1 MDMKKSYGFI
11 MIKRLVIISI
21 LLGAFNAQAQLFPDL
36 GGQRRGTSA
45 AQFLKIGQGSRALGM
60 GESFVAIANDAEALY
75 WNPAGLM
82 NFSRNTAF
90 FAHTRWLAEVQLEYA
105 GLVYHF
111 GPTDAL
117 GLAFTYLHTDEM
129 KETTEFQPFGTGRYF
144 TYSDFLIAFTYS
156 RRMTDKFS
164 FGVTTKWM
172 QENIVELTMRALL
185 FDLGLYYN
193 TGWKSTRFGVV
204 ISNFGSDM
212 APSGTLIYKNLENQD
227 VKINEFQS
235 FPPPIIFR
243 IGLAADLISS
253 KQHLLTS
260 SVQLNHPNDNK
271 ENLNFGLEY
280 GWQNKL
286 FLRVGY
292 KTAQV
297 EENLS
302 FGFGVHQ
309 QLAGYLF
316 KLDYAYTNFGRLG
329 YVNRFTAKIEF

>member
-1 MDMKKSYGFI
+1 M
-11 MIKRLVIISI
+11 
-21 LLGAFNAQAQLFPDL
+21 
-36 GGQRRGTSA
+36 
-45 AQFLKIGQGSRALGM
+45 
-60 GESFVAIANDAEALY
+60 
-75 WNPAGLM
+75 
-82 NFSRNTAF
+82 
-90 FAHTRWLAEVQLEYA
+90 
-105 GLVYHF
+105 
-111 GPTDAL
+111 
-117 GLAFTYLHTDEM
+117 
-129 KETTEFQPFGTGRYF
+129 
-144 TYSDFLIAFTYS
+144 
-156 RRMTDKFS
+156 
-164 FGVTTKWM
+164 
-172 QENIVELTMRALL
+172 
-185 FDLGLYYN
+185 
-193 TGWKSTRFGVV
+193 
-204 ISNFGSDM
+204 
-212 APSGTLIYKNLENQD
+212 ENQD

-280 GWQNKL
+280 GWRNKL